1 MTPFQPAYINTR
13 KTACSRH
20 SSAFQINPPTS
31 DKLKQQQKII
41 FTYFLSLVSPHGK
54 EKLMAQKNIKE
65 SGRQQ

>member
-13 KTACSRH
+13 KT
-20 SSAFQINPPTS
+20 AFQINPPTS